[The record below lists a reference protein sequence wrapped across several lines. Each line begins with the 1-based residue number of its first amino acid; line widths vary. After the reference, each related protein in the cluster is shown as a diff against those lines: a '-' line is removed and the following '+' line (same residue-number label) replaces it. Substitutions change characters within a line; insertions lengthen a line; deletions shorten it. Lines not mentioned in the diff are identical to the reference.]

1 MVDNVAEPELEF
13 FPNWV
18 AGRPGYAA
26 RIRSLFEEH
35 LAKQEL
41 RLTTQRRKI
50 LDYLLGSKRHVEF
63 EEIYKALRKEGIG
76 RATVFRTMRLLLDL
90 NIVCRVLLDG
100 GNLHYRISSR
110 GHHHHLVCNDC
121 GRVEDFTGC
130 DVEPL
135 VQALAAA
142 MKYEIDGHWL
152 EVYGRC
158 EACRLLRS
166 GRPESQTTQ
175 VLSQ

>member
-1 MVDNVAEPELEF
+1 MRSQAFTLRLGVNTMWYWVPRRSAAMSDIELIIE
-13 FPNWV
+13 
-18 AGRPGYAA
+18 
-26 RIRSLFEEH
+26 RI
-35 LAKQEL
+35 EL
-41 RLTTQRRKI
+41 RGHRITEGRRRVIQAVLKQP
-50 LDYLLGSKRHVEF
+50 SHFTVEDV
-63 EEIYKALRKEGIG
+63 LQSTRRVG